1 MAASRRRFGSEA
13 YRSAVLADSPA
24 AYWRLGESSG
34 TTAVDQVGVY
44 NGTYI
49 NSPTLGVDGI
59 FAGNTA
65 AGFNGTTQNV
75 NCGTMAAF
83 LNGRTVGL
91 AIEAWIRTTAGGFIA
106 GKWGPNSTQQ
116 RIYFIRDGNG
126 SVSFGIYGGSG
137 GSGGYRVGI
146 TPAGAAPNGV
156 WTHVVGVWVS
166 TTSMAIYI
174 NGVSQAITY
183 FLTGTTTSSLAAST
197 NDFRISSES
206 AGNFFN
212 GSIDEVAIYSS
223 LSPAR
228 ILAHYN
234 AAGY

>member
-1 MAASRRRFGSEA
+1 
-13 YRSAVLADSPA
+13 VLADSPA

-91 AIEAWIRTTAGGFIA
+91 AVEAWIRITTGGLIA
-106 GKWGPNSTQQ
+106 GKWGPADAQQ
-116 RIYFIRDGNG
+116 RVYFQDVLYLCIK
-126 SVSFGIYGGSG
+126 
-137 GSGGYRVGI
+137 
-146 TPAGAAPNGV
+146 
-156 WTHVVGVWVS
+156 
-166 TTSMAIYI
+166 
-174 NGVSQAITY
+174 
-183 FLTGTTTSSLAAST
+183 
-197 NDFRISSES
+197 
-206 AGNFFN
+206 
-212 GSIDEVAIYSS
+212 
-223 LSPAR
+223 
-228 ILAHYN
+228 
-234 AAGY
+234 